1 MDQRVAVSVG
11 HGFHSFLQFHTI
23 GQMLARCSA
32 PYSGPKAAQVFVGP
46 MAGCAGGQS
55 ARAGGSWL
63 LLLQLA
69 RSSAVQRHII
79 ALEAELE
86 PGL

>member
-1 MDQRVAVSVG
+1 MLGTILWSKGRA
-11 HGFHSFLQFHTI
+11 SFCRADGT
-23 GQMLARCSA
+23 
-32 PYSGPKAAQVFVGP
+32 
-46 MAGCAGGQS
+46 GCAGGQS